1 LREFIE
7 LLSSNEVEFV
17 LIGGHAVA
25 FHGYPRLTL
34 DADFLVRPSPDNAQR
49 VVAALQQFGF
59 GDVGL
64 STADFERPAQVIQL
78 GVPPNRIDILTSIS
92 GVSFDE
98 VWAGRVEIEI
108 DGLALSVIGRAELLH
123 NKRAS
128 GKAARPGGRRDDRAA
143 RAAAL
148 SYRKSWPQKSMSA
161 CSTASGGS
169 WFSAA

>member
-128 GKAARPGGRRDDRAA
+128 GRPQDLVDAEMIERRAPR
-143 RAAAL
+143 
-148 SYRKSWPQKSMSA
+148 P
-161 CSTASGGS
+161 
-169 WFSAA
+169 